1 MADYDNQ
8 SESFIIRIWRE
19 PRELEGAP
27 VLWRGELEHVTSH
40 TRHFFRD
47 FDVLVALMQSYL
59 LTLGVN
65 HRGPDT
71 AADED

>member
-40 TRHFFRD
+40 TRHFF
-47 FDVLVALMQSYL
+47 
-59 LTLGVN
+59 
-65 HRGPDT
+65 
-71 AADED
+71 